1 MSSPGVGLSTE
12 GPSAGGG
19 AFEHELREEDDPFS
33 EHYVPKRLQ
42 GAFPAD
48 TNTKSKA
55 LAAGLGIDEEVE
67 VTRKPR
73 APRVKLDEH
82 RLLSAAGI
90 PKLRKRAKDHLKF
103 KGKGH
108 EFSDATRLLQF
119 YQLWL
124 DDLFPKARFLD
135 ALAMVE
141 KMGHKKMMQS
151 ARVEWINEGKPRSSV
166 HEDSLFDEPVLPRQD
181 DDGREKTAPRIA
193 PIFEKATTDRLKT
206 PVADD
211 FDALFGDDDDIYDA
225 TPKAA
230 PAKNVGEPVSQTDS
244 LFGGG
249 AASIFGPRKEIS
261 AQEEFPEDDLD
272 ALLAEED
279 MFRNSSKPTPTSKPT
294 APSDDFDDEM
304 EAMQGMDW

>member
-1 MSSPGVGLSTE
+1 MTSPRPLPTDDLDDLFDYE
-12 GPSAGGG
+12 GG
-19 AFEHELREEDDPFS
+19 ADDPFS
-33 EHYVPKRLQ
+33 PNYVSEVARK
-42 GAFPAD
+42 AKEDNAAKE
-48 TNTKSKA
+48 KSS
-55 LAAGLGIDEEVE
+55 AAGLGIDEEIE

-90 PKLRKRAKDHLKF
+90 PKLRKKAKNHLKF

-166 HEDSLFDEPVLPRQD
+166 HEDSIFDEPELPAGEKD
-181 DDGREKTAPRIA
+181 VREKTPQRTA
-193 PIFEKATTDRLKT
+193 PIFEKTLTERPKT
-206 PVADD
+206 PSGSNLDD
-211 FDALFGDDDDIYDA
+211 LFDDDDLYDA
-225 TPKAA
+225 TPK
-230 PAKNVGEPVSQTDS
+230 PVRANPTDS
-244 LFGGG
+244 GSQSNTAEGSK
-249 AASIFGPRKEIS
+249 SIFGPRKET
-261 AQEEFPEDDLD
+261 APDDEVPDDDLD
-272 ALLAEED
+272 ALLAEEE
-279 MFRNSSKPTPTSKPT
+279 MMQNSKPA
-294 APSDDFDDEM
+294 APVARPAEPDFADEM
-304 EAMQGMDW
+304 EIMDEMGW